1 MTSVQN
7 VEIEKVGRESSKT
20 TPDLIVTEE
29 PLEIRLGYG
38 PESTRDQMTLAV
50 TMRTPSHDEE
60 LCLGF
65 LFSEGIINSM
75 EDVLSVKYC
84 DDLGMEENHENVMRV
99 ELSPKVSLDPD
110 QFNRNFYTTSSCG
123 VCGKAAIEAINV
135 ICDPLQNDSIQIDQT
150 LIFDLPQKLR
160 EAQEV
165 FRYTGG
171 LHASAIFDFEGNIRA
186 HREDVGRHNALDK
199 LIGHSLVSDPDQ
211 LKSSIL
217 LLSGRISFELV
228 QKAVRAGIPV
238 IAAVGAPSSL
248 AVDMAKDFGV
258 TLIGFLGEKK
268 FNIYNAKQR
277 IRI

>member
-1 MTSVQN
+1 MTSVQT
-7 VEIEKVGRESSKT
+7 VDIEQIDREAAKS
-20 TPDLIVTEE
+20 TPDLVVIEE

-38 PESTRDQMTLAV
+38 SMDSREQMSLAV
-50 TMRTPSHDEE
+50 TMRTPSSDEE
-60 LCLGF
+60 LSLGF
-65 LFSEGIINSM
+65 LFSEGVIDTI
-75 EDVLSVKYC
+75 EEVLSVKYC
-84 DDLGMEENHENVMRV
+84 DDLGTVDNRENVIRV
-99 ELSPKVSLDPD
+99 ELTPTVKLDPG

-135 ICDPLQNDSIQIDQT
+135 ICNPLPNDSIKIEQKM
-150 LIFDLPQKLR
+150 IFDLPQKLR

-165 FRYTGG
+165 FKHTGG
-171 LHASAIFDFEGNIRA
+171 LHASAIFDLEGNLLA

-199 LIGHSLVSDPDQ
+199 LVGYY
-211 LKSSIL
+211 LKTDINKLRYSIL

-228 QKAVRAGIPV
+228 QKAIRAGIPV

-248 AVDMAKDFGV
+248 AVDMAKDFGI

-277 IRI
+277 ISF

>member
-1 MTSVQN
+1 MTSVQT
-7 VEIEKVGRESSKT
+7 VDIEQVGRETTKL
-20 TPDLIVTEE
+20 TPDLIVMEE

-38 PESTRDQMTLAV
+38 LEGFREQMSLAV
-50 TMRTPSHDEE
+50 TMRTPTSDEE
-60 LCLGF
+60 LSLGF
-65 LFSEGIINSM
+65 LYSEGVINTID
-75 EDVLSVKYC
+75 EVLSVKYC
-84 DDLGMEENHENVMRV
+84 DDLGIVDNRENVIRV
-99 ELSPKVSLDPD
+99 ELSPTVQLDIK

-135 ICDPLQNDSIQIDQT
+135 TCNPLPKDSIKVHQKT
-150 LIFDLPQKLR
+150 IFDLPQKLR

-165 FRYTGG
+165 FKHTGG
-171 LHASAIFDFEGNIRA
+171 LHASAIFDLEGNLLA

-199 LIGHSLVSDPDQ
+199 LIGHYLKTDVEQ
-211 LKSSIL
+211 LKASIL

-228 QKAVRAGIPV
+228 QKAVRASIPV

-248 AVDMAKDFGV
+248 AVDMAKDFGI

-277 IRI
+277 IAF